1 MNSED
6 AIKQKVQRWIVCGS
20 AAIMLGKFI
29 AFWVTNSVGILTD
42 AMESIVNVIAGFISL
57 YSLYWAAKP
66 KDAEHPFGHG
76 KVELISASIEGLLI
90 MVAGGIII
98 FEGIRRLFNP
108 SEIGQLDIG
117 IIVVASAG
125 VLNYLVAGGK
135 HLQSDTYST
144 IGLVVGLLLLYY
156 TRIGWIDSA
165 LALIFGSIIIVTG
178 ISILRRTIAD
188 LLDEA
193 DKEFLNKMVLTIT
206 QNQRPDWIDIHN
218 LKMIKYGSSF
228 YIDCDLTLPCYYTI
242 GQGHDA
248 CLALKSAIERDF
260 SDRVTLSVH
269 SDSCEERHCEHCKME
284 ECQYRKQ
291 AFVAPLH
298 ITLDELTETDEQR
311 GDDDNQ

>member
-125 VLNYLVAGGK
+125 VLNYLMGA
-135 HLQSDTYST
+135 YS
-144 IGLVVGLLLLYY
+144 IHMGN
-156 TRIGWIDSA
+156 
-165 LALIFGSIIIVTG
+165 G
-178 ISILRRTIAD
+178 I
-188 LLDEA
+188 
-193 DKEFLNKMVLTIT
+193 
-206 QNQRPDWIDIHN
+206 
-218 LKMIKYGSSF
+218 
-228 YIDCDLTLPCYYTI
+228 
-242 GQGHDA
+242 
-248 CLALKSAIERDF
+248 
-260 SDRVTLSVH
+260 TLSHWSQAANIFNRTPIQPLVWW
-269 SDSCEERHCEHCKME
+269 SDCYFS
-284 ECQYRKQ
+284 
-291 AFVAPLH
+291 
-298 ITLDELTETDEQR
+298 ITHGLGGSTAHWL
-311 GDDDNQ
+311 